1 MLDGLSKNK
10 APYTPD
16 DGPQI
21 DTLFLIDRGTLTVVD
36 PARFSGRFTK
46 PVKKHCLASHCACLD

>member
-1 MLDGLSKNK
+1 MLDGLGKNK

-21 DTLFLIDRGTLTVVD
+21 DTLFLLDRGTSTVVD
-36 PARFSGRFTK
+36 PVRLSGRFTK
-46 PVKKHCLASHCACLD
+46 PEPSAI